1 MKKEMM
7 IAFNQERKQ
16 WELTHHCWINQGMVE
31 ATRVKAYKM
40 MSSREIPPN
49 ADVERKAVFKEQVQ
63 KLAEPGGLH
72 LVIADTAKGVDIFKS
87 TQGTGKI
94 ISLPKHI

>member
-16 WELTHHCWINQGMVE
+16 WELTHHCWINQVMVE
-31 ATRVKAYKM
+31 ATRLKAYKM
-40 MSSREIPPN
+40 MSSREIPSN

-63 KLAEPGGLH
+63 KLAQPGGLH
-72 LVIADTAKGVDIFKS
+72 LVIADSAKGVDLFKS

-94 ISLPKHI
+94 ISLPQRI